1 MDSVSIKNLI
11 EMINSL
17 HYIVLVLLMATI
29 SCTYSASPKLCQ
41 IDDHPDKIDV
51 MPVAERKLEE
61 QLHEISGQSFDE
73 QGRLWVHNDEDGE
86 IYELDTVN
94 FTVKNTIQFGEGGDY
109 EGISIWKE
117 RAYIVSSQKQL
128 TSFNLNSPGI
138 LTTSSLKG
146 LPLVCELESILVNNM
161 GVFTMCK
168 TTATTPN
175 YLLYRFEDPA
185 KLSRPKAV
193 IDFSPCINTILASQ
207 GHKAFEALPTD
218 IEFSE
223 GDSCWLILTNKPAFL
238 FIFHEN
244 GGLKSYFSIEKNML
258 NQPEGVS
265 VDKNGRIWISSEG
278 KKRGKMIVL
287 DKL

>member
-1 MDSVSIKNLI
+1 MNLI

-17 HYIVLVLLMATI
+17 PCTVLALLMATI
-29 SCTYSASPKLCQ
+29 SCTYNASPRLCQ
-41 IDDHPDKIDV
+41 IDELPAKADV
-51 MPVAERKLEE
+51 MPVVERNLEE

-73 QGRLWVHNDEDGE
+73 QGRLWTHNDEDGE
-86 IYELDTVN
+86 IYELDTAN
-94 FTVKNTIQFGEGGDY
+94 FKVTNTIQFGEGGDY

-117 RAYIVSSQKQL
+117 HAYIVSSQKQL
-128 TSFNLNSPGI
+128 TSFNLNSPDI
-138 LTTSSLKG
+138 LNTSSLKG
-146 LPLVCELESILVNNM
+146 LPLVCELESILVNDM

-175 YLLYRFEDPA
+175 YLLYRFEDPR

-193 IDFSPCINTILASQ
+193 IDFSPCINTILTSH
-207 GHKAFEALPTD
+207 GHKAFDALPTD
-218 IEFSE
+218 IEFSQ

-244 GGLKSYFSIEKNML
+244 GGLKSYFSIEKDLL

-265 VDKNGRIWISSEG
+265 VDKDGRIWISSEG
-278 KKRGKMIVL
+278 KKRGKMVIL
-287 DKL
+287 GKM